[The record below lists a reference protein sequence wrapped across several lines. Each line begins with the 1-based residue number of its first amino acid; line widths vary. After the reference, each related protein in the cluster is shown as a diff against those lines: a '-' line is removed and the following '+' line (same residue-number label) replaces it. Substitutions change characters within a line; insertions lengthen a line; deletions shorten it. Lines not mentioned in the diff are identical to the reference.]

1 VIWPLAHRVPTTTMF
16 WDNDKDSAWT
26 QRLKNGVFL
35 KLWAKNETRDAVLP
49 WIALVTLSMLG
60 VGLLIRLL
68 IS

>member
-1 VIWPLAHRVPTTTMF
+1 MF

-49 WIALVTLSMLG
+49 WIALVMLSMLG
-60 VGLLIRLL
+60 IGLLIRLVL
-68 IS
+68 S